1 MNNRI
6 MEGSLKTLL
15 LFDPEVR
22 HYRQPV
28 YNFFQTEFKKHGY
41 NLKVVY
47 DKKLKDIQDDLFV
60 GIDYTFANFNSIIKT
75 NECRVIILFV
85 WLHYKF
91 LLPFMLYQRIKG
103 IKTIT
108 WTHGINLLKKRRPIK
123 NRLYY
128 LRQRLAHALIIYS
141 KNEKKYINAS
151 HKKLFIA
158 NNTLNFYDFPGLN
171 LKKEELKR
179 KYHLEKKKI
188 ILFVGR
194 ILVPGRK
201 INTLIEL
208 AGKLDNNYKIL
219 VIGPGLKDKL
229 ATQIEN
235 IENIHYYGAVYDPVE
250 IAEFYSLSD
259 LFCMPGPI
267 GLAINHAFYYG
278 LPVVTEEG
286 EHGPEI
292 TYLEHGKNGF
302 LYKKND
308 IEDLKAKV
316 LYLLENP
323 EEYIQFSKNAK
334 EIIET
339 EASIENMAKG
349 FVEAIKYAESR

>member
-1 MNNRI
+1 
-6 MEGSLKTLL
+6 MEPSLKTLL

-28 YNFFQTEFKKHGY
+28 YKYFQTEFKKHGY

-47 DKKLKDIQDDLFV
+47 DKKLKDIQDDLYV
-60 GIDYTFANFNSIIKT
+60 GIEYTFANFNAVIKDR
-75 NECRVIILFV
+75 ECRVIILFV
-85 WLHYKF
+85 WLHYTF
-91 LLPFMLYQRIKG
+91 LLPFMLFQRIKG

-108 WTHGINLLKKRRPIK
+108 WTHGINLLKKRRLIK

-141 KNEKKYINAS
+141 KNEKKYIKAS

-158 NNTLNFYDFPGLN
+158 NNTLNFYDFPGVNLN
-171 LKKEELKR
+171 KEELKR
-179 KYHLEKKKI
+179 KYHLENKKI

-194 ILVPGRK
+194 ISVPGRK
-201 INTLIEL
+201 INALIEL

-219 VIGPGLKDKL
+219 VIGPGLKDKSV
-229 ATQIEN
+229 TQIEKA
-235 IENIHYYGAVYDPVE
+235 ENIHYYGAVYDPLK
-250 IAEFYSLSD
+250 IAEFYSLAD

-278 LPVVTEEG
+278 LPVVTEKG

-292 TYLEHGKNGF
+292 AYLEHGKNGF

-308 IEDLKAKV
+308 IRDLKAKV
-316 LYLLENP
+316 LYLLEDP
-323 EEYIQFSKNAK
+323 EEYSQFSNNAK
-334 EIIET
+334 RIIET
-339 EASIENMAKG
+339 EASIEDMVKG
-349 FVEAIKYAESR
+349 FVAAIQYVESR

>member
-1 MNNRI
+1 M
-6 MEGSLKTLL
+6 KTVL
-15 LFDPEVR
+15 LFDAETQ
-22 HYRQPV
+22 HYRQSI
-28 YNFFQTEFKKHGY
+28 YKFFREEFEKHGY
-41 NLKVVY
+41 RLKVVY
-47 DKKLKDIQDDLFV
+47 DKRLNKISGDLFL
-60 GIDYTFANFNSIIKT
+60 GIDYTFKNFTTVIEENHCSL
-75 NECRVIILFV
+75 IILFV
-85 WLHYKF
+85 WLRYKF
-91 LLPFMLYQRIKG
+91 LLPFMLYHRLKG
-103 IKTIT
+103 VKMVT
-108 WTHGINLLKKRRPIK
+108 WSHGINLLKRRQPIK

-141 KNEKKYINAS
+141 ENEKKYINAA

-158 NNTLNFYDFPGLN
+158 HNTLNFYDFPGVN

-194 ILVPGRK
+194 VSVPGRK
-201 INTLIEL
+201 IESLIEL
-208 AGKLDNNYKIL
+208 AGKLDGNYMIL
-219 VIGPGLKDKL
+219 VIGPGLGDEL
-229 ATQIEN
+229 VAQIEKT
-235 IENIHYYGAVYDPVE
+235 ENIRYWGAIYDPLK
-250 IAEFYSLSD
+250 IAEIYSLSD

-308 IEDLKAKV
+308 IEDLETKV
-316 LYLLENP
+316 LYLLEAP
-323 EEYIQFSKNAK
+323 GEYNRFSKNAK
-334 EIIET
+334 ETIET
-339 EASIENMAKG
+339 EASIENMMGA
-349 FVEAIKYAESR
+349 FVDAVKYAESH